1 MIIRSAEFQGYGPF
15 TRRTFEFRRGLNL
28 VYGPNESGKSIL
40 MESVAVAL
48 YGGREKQ
55 NLQSWG
61 LDGDCKMTLLLEGK
75 GSSVR
80 LNRDLAS
87 GRISFLHTDDM
98 YRTLFRFEGVPD
110 AESEDEQARQLAEQ
124 LQEIFGLSG
133 AEEFRDILT
142 FQQERGPLQ
151 TDGMLS
157 SHILALCHQDDK
169 GDDIALNRAV
179 AEIEQEYLS
188 QTNVNPWGE
197 DLPQDG
203 PLQRIRHQLAELEES
218 WYLRQKS
225 LKSVS
230 QLRKEM
236 AGLEIEVEMD
246 ESELDRGETFLKRFR
261 TALTAGSPDDKSPS
275 GELDEIDAEREKVF
289 QLIRRR
295 EDLIDE
301 RESLSPG
308 DDSDEEVMP
317 LAEEAEEA
325 RQGLHGLQAETA
337 ELRRELITAA
347 GPSWLFPTGAMA
359 CFFALAGV
367 LAFLYPDLM
376 TVAMLGA
383 LFLSLLGWV
392 LHIWLLSTKRS
403 EIAEKKERM
412 LALDRQR
419 EMAQDRLAEIDERL
433 ENAGLP
439 VSSRDL
445 EHIRERTARLR
456 ELDNELDDIES
467 ALSTMKDPVELD
479 ARRQKVLGENP
490 ADGAEV
496 KDQDQNE
503 DMAGPESVAEAE
515 QRLEKFRIQLNDKK
529 VHLQELHRQR
539 KEAVAEVRDL
549 GTIEREGEQL
559 KGRESR
565 ICRRLAVLAT
575 ARELL
580 CRIEGRHEGGG
591 IEKLAEAIGRHTR
604 HLTGG
609 RYRQIRI
616 DDRGSIL
623 LKARGGTWEPL
634 PCFGRATVDA
644 VGVAVPMALI
654 DIFFHDRSVPLL
666 LDEPLVNLDQKR
678 MDETLKQL
686 EQMAAHHQIILF
698 SHQESL
704 LKRAAKSGWNLITLN
719 GKEARRSSPDDERS
733 KDDEQQQL
741 HLL

>member
-15 TRRTFEFRRGLNL
+15 TQRTFEFRRGLNL

-48 YGGREKQ
+48 YGGKEKQ
-55 NLQSWG
+55 NLKSWG
-61 LDGDCKMTLLLEGK
+61 LDGDCRITLLLEGQ

-80 LNRDLAS
+80 LNRDLLS
-87 GRISFLHTDDM
+87 GRISFLRTDDM
-98 YRTLFRFEGVPD
+98 YRTLFRYEGTPD
-110 AESEDEQARQLAEQ
+110 AESDDEQARQLARQ

-133 AEEFRDILT
+133 GEEFRDILT
-142 FQQERGPLQ
+142 FQQERGLLQ
-151 TDGMLS
+151 TEGMLS
-157 SHILALCHQDDK
+157 PHILAFCQQ
-169 GDDIALNRAV
+169 GDDMTLNRAV
-179 AEIEQEYLS
+179 ADIEKEYLS
-188 QTNVNPWGE
+188 QTKVNPWGD

-203 PLQRIRHQLAELEES
+203 PLQQIRIQLEELEEN
-218 WYLRQKS
+218 WHLRQKT
-225 LKSVS
+225 LKSLS
-230 QLRKEM
+230 QLRKEI
-236 AGLEIEVEMD
+236 AGLEAEIEMD
-246 ESELDRGETFLKRFR
+246 ESELSKGEKFLKRFR
-261 TALTAGSPDDKSPS
+261 TAPAAGGPNDRSSTQ
-275 GELDEIDAEREKVF
+275 ELDEIDAEREKVF

-301 RESLSPG
+301 RDSLSPG
-308 DDSDEEVMP
+308 DEPDDEVTA

-325 RQGLHGLQAETA
+325 RQGLHGLQTETA
-337 ELRRELITAA
+337 ELRRELITEG
-347 GPSWLFPTGAMA
+347 GPFWLFPSGAMV

-376 TVAMLGA
+376 TVALLGA
-383 LFLSLLGWV
+383 FFLSVLGWM
-392 LHIWLLSTKRS
+392 LHLWFLRIKKS
-403 EIAEKKERM
+403 EIEDKKERM
-412 LALDRQR
+412 LGLDEQR
-419 EMAQDRLAEIDERL
+419 EKAQDRLAEIDERL

-445 EHIRERTARLR
+445 EHIRERSVRLR
-456 ELDNELDDIES
+456 ELDNELDEIES
-467 ALSTMKDPVELD
+467 ALSAMKDPVELD
-479 ARRQKVLGENP
+479 ERRQEALGENS
-490 ADGAEV
+490 AEGEGV
-496 KDQDQNE
+496 KGQDQNE

-515 QRLEKFRIQLNDKK
+515 QRLEEFRIQLNDKK
-529 VHLQELHRQR
+529 IHLQELHRQR
-539 KEAVAEVRDL
+539 KDAVEEVRDL
-549 GTIEREGEQL
+549 GTIEREGERL
-559 KGRESR
+559 KGRESS
-565 ICRRLAVLAT
+565 ICQRLAVLAT

-591 IEKLAEAIGRHTR
+591 IEKIAEAIGRHIR

-609 RYRQIRI
+609 RYRQVRI
-616 DDRGSIL
+616 DDGGSIL

-678 MDETLKQL
+678 MDESLKQL

-704 LKRAAKSGWNLITLN
+704 LKKAAKSGWNLITLT
-719 GKEARRSSPDDERS
+719 GKDARRSSRDDERS
-733 KDDEQQQL
+733 KGDEQQQL